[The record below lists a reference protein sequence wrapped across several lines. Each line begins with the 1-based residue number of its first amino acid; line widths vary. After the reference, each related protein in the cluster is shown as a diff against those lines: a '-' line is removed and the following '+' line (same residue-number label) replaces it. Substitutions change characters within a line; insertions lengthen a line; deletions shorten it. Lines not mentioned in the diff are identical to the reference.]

1 MRYFPINIKYET
13 AEGCATRSD
22 GEHNGCFAPF
32 LQCAA
37 ALNGGKAAGGI
48 VSPEGRCAPE
58 GELMRGIFH
67 PVTTG
72 GWLTPIYCDSKENHS
87 RELFQTANK
96 PVMY

>member
-1 MRYFPINIKYET
+1 MESTKVVLRLLSSALCCCIKW
-13 AEGCATRSD
+13 GV
-22 GEHNGCFAPF
+22 
-32 LQCAA
+32 
-37 ALNGGKAAGGI
+37 AGGI

-96 PVMY
+96 QLLY